1 MDLMMKRFLIDLF
14 QATVVALLIG
24 GPFIVYFYQMKP

>member
-1 MDLMMKRFLIDLF
+1 MTAMLKRFLIDLF

-24 GPFIVYFYQMKP
+24 GPFIIYFYQMKP

>member
-1 MDLMMKRFLIDLF
+1 MKSFFKDLA
-14 QATVVALLIG
+14 QATICALLIG